1 MYRCFGSSESV
12 FGQTDFYQAQ
22 KRRQALGPLFSR
34 RATLKLEKELQK
46 HVGGFLIVPTIK
58 PHPPF
63 YFRSMLS
70 SPVSPLSKPRKR
82 QRTYI

>member
-1 MYRCFGSSESV
+1 MYSCFGSSESV

-46 HVGGFLIVPTIK
+46 HVGAFLYSARHQT
-58 PHPPF
+58 
-63 YFRSMLS
+63 
-70 SPVSPLSKPRKR
+70 SPSISF
-82 QRTYI
+82 

>member
-12 FGQTDFYQAQ
+12 FGQTDFHQAQ

-46 HVGGFLIVPTIK
+46 HVGPSFHSTR
-58 PHPPF
+58 HQTSPPISF
-63 YFRSMLS
+63 
-70 SPVSPLSKPRKR
+70 
-82 QRTYI
+82 